1 MHLNPSTLGLLASK
15 HEYARMAEEIPM
27 FRGYTDAF
35 GHAQVLAGGI
45 DAMVDFDLN
54 PWDAAATECLVQ
66 GAGGA
71 IRVHAQDNG
80 KVGLVFGS
88 PALVDALE
96 AILAEAE
103 IA

>member
-1 MHLNPSTLGLLASK
+1 MEFNLAELWEGLA
-15 HEYARMAEEIPM
+15 
-27 FRGYTDAF
+27 DA
-35 GHAQVLAGGI
+35 GP
-45 DAMVDFDLN
+45 DA
-54 PWDAAATECLVQ
+54 ECLVA

-88 PALVDALE
+88 PPLVDALE
-96 AILAEAE
+96 KILSEAE